1 MRYLLDARLVV
12 WLLLG
17 DRAVSRC
24 AGAVNRS

>member
-17 DRAVSRC
+17 DRAVSVR
-24 AGAVNRS
+24 AP